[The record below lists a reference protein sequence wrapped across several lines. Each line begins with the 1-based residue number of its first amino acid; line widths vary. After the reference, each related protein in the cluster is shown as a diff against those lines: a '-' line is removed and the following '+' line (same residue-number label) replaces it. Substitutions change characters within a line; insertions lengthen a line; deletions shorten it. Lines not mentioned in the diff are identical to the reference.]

1 MVQQRHKLS
10 RGSPSPAPGTIIASN
25 DVGIRRPILLQHLA
39 YGLWQLKKYA
49 ESRKHFLQSGDGEGC
64 GNMLVEFHLC
74 RGFNTEL
81 DLFITQTVLQ
91 YLCLKKVLEAAT
103 AFRAYTKHHP
113 NIKMDPPFSHPLL
126 NFLWLLIISIKV
138 TVVAIRLVGLS
149 V

>member
-1 MVQQRHKLS
+1 
-10 RGSPSPAPGTIIASN
+10 
-25 DVGIRRPILLQHLA
+25 
-39 YGLWQLKKYA
+39 
-49 ESRKHFLQSGDGEGC
+49 
-64 GNMLVEFHLC
+64 MLVEFHLC

-113 NIKMDPPFSHPLL
+113 NIKTEPPFSHPLL

-138 TVVAIRLVGLS
+138 TVAASRHSVSLHLVLPCS
-149 V
+149 D